1 MGKLIALILK
11 NKAIAFY
18 VLVALVF
25 CGGLLNTCRLEGK
38 VQKLENKLLLERIN
52 KDQKR
57 IIVEVIPKE
66 INRIAP
72 LPKDKAALGDK
83 LYGGE

>member
-1 MGKLIALILK
+1 MGKLMNLILN
-11 NKAIAFY
+11 NKKIAFY
-18 VLVALVF
+18 ILVVLAF
-25 CGGLLNTCRLEGK
+25 CGMLLNTCRLEGK

-57 IIVEVIPKE
+57 IIIEVIPKE